1 VADTIDKC
9 YKHTSLKLAGEG
21 RGGLGWDVGRWRGRG
36 GGGRNGEQGRG
47 LGEGEVGWSPLP
59 LCEILNTPL

>member
-1 VADTIDKC
+1 MADTIDKC

-36 GGGRNGEQGRG
+36 GGGRNGEQGSVSGGGRSG
-47 LGEGEVGWSPLP
+47 LEPPPPL
-59 LCEILNTPL
+59 